1 MVMTPK
7 ERFIKAMRF
16 KKVDRPPV
24 LSPNQ
29 TATVE
34 QMDSLGIYFPDAY
47 SDAQKMAALAS
58 AAWEQVGLEGI
69 SLPFCQTVEAEVF
82 GLEVKWGRRKT
93 DIPEAP
99 FRGYSTPDGVEVPE
113 NFLEQG
119 RIPVVLE
126 AIEILKERYGDEV
139 PIMGHVI
146 GPFSLAAHLANME
159 KILRLSIKNP
169 TLVKEFTNL
178 GLEAIAE
185 YANAMLERGA
195 DAIVIENMFAS
206 VDIMGVKG
214 YVNFAQ
220 PFDREL
226 VRNIRGPTIL
236 HICGDG
242 TRIIEEMLATGA
254 SCLSI
259 DSKTDAR
266 RAVSA
271 SRGRAAIMGNIDT
284 VYALAFGTP
293 DEVVAETRRSIEAG
307 IDIIAPGCAI
317 SPLTPNRNLRAMVE
331 TVKSLGHE
339 TDG

>member
-1 MVMTPK
+1 MKPR
-7 ERFIKAMRF
+7 ERFLKAIRL

-34 QMDSLGIYFPDAY
+34 QMQSLGIYFPDAY
-47 SDAQKMAALAS
+47 SDAHKMAALAS

-69 SLPFCQTVEAEVF
+69 GVPFCQTVEAEVF

-99 FRGYSTPDGVEVPE
+99 FKGYSTPEGVEVPE
-113 NFLEQG
+113 NFLERG

-126 AIEILKERYGDEV
+126 AIEILKERYGNEV
-139 PIMGHVI
+139 PILGHVI
-146 GPFSLAAHLANME
+146 GAFSLAAHLANME
-159 KILRLSIKNP
+159 KILKMSIKNP

-185 YANAMLERGA
+185 YANAMLDRGA

-214 YVNFAQ
+214 YVSFAQ

-226 VRNIRGPTIL
+226 IRKIKGPTIL

-259 DSKTDAR
+259 DSKTDAKQ
-266 RAVSA
+266 AVRA
-271 SRGRAAIMGNIDT
+271 SRGKAAIMGNIDT

-293 DEVVAETRRSIEAG
+293 EEVVAETKRALEAG

-331 TVKSLGHE
+331 TVKSLSHDSEG
-339 TDG
+339 

>member
-1 MVMTPK
+1 MSPK
-7 ERFIKAMRF
+7 ERFLKALRL

-47 SDAQKMAALAS
+47 RDAHKMAMLAA

-69 SLPFCQTVEAEVF
+69 GVPFCQTVEAEVF

-99 FRGYSTPDGVEVPE
+99 FKGHSTPDGVEVPE
-113 NFLEQG
+113 NFLERG
-119 RIPVVLE
+119 RIPIVLR

-159 KILRLSIKNP
+159 KILKMSIKNP
-169 TLVKEFTNL
+169 VLVEEFTNL

-185 YANAMLERGA
+185 YANAMLEHGA

-214 YVNFAQ
+214 YVKFAQ

-226 VRNIRGPTIL
+226 IRKIKGPTIL

-242 TRIIEEMLATGA
+242 TKIIDEMLATGA
-254 SCLSI
+254 TCLSI
-259 DSKTDAR
+259 DSKTDAAQ
-266 RAVSA
+266 AVHA
-271 SRGRAAIMGNIDT
+271 SRGKAAIMGNIDT

-293 DEVVAETRRSIEAG
+293 EEVVAETKRAIEAG
-307 IDIIAPGCAI
+307 IDVIAPGCAI
-317 SPLTPNRNLRAMVE
+317 SPLTPNRNLKAMVE
-331 TVKSLGHE
+331 TVRSLG
-339 TDG
+339 

>member
-1 MVMTPK
+1 MTPR
-7 ERFIKAMRF
+7 ERFLRALRL

-47 SDAQKMAALAS
+47 SDAHKMATLAS

-69 SLPFCQTVEAEVF
+69 GVPFCQTVEAEIF
-82 GLEVKWGRRKT
+82 GLEVKWGKRKT

-99 FRGYSTPDGVEVPE
+99 FKGYSTPDGVEVPE
-113 NFLEQG
+113 NFLERG

-159 KILRLSIKNP
+159 KILKMSIKNP
-169 TLVKEFTNL
+169 VLVKEFTNL

-185 YANAMLERGA
+185 YANAMLDRGA

-226 VRNIRGPTIL
+226 IRKIKGPTIL

-242 TRIIEEMLATGA
+242 TKIIDKMIETGA
-254 SCLSI
+254 TCLSI
-259 DSKTDAR
+259 DSKTDAGL
-266 RAVSA
+266 AVKA
-271 SRGRAAIMGNIDT
+271 SRGRASIMGNIDT

-293 DEVVAETRRSIEAG
+293 EEVVAETRRAIEAG

-331 TVKSLGHE
+331 TVKSLSS
-339 TDG
+339 

>member
-1 MVMTPK
+1 MIPR
-7 ERFIKAMRF
+7 ERFLRALRLKE
-16 KKVDRPPV
+16 VDRPPV

-34 QMDSLGIYFPDAY
+34 QMDNLGIYFPDAY
-47 SDAQKMAALAS
+47 SDAHKMADLAS
-58 AAWEQVGLEGI
+58 AAWEQAGLEGI
-69 SLPFCQTVEAEVF
+69 GVPFCQTVEAEIF
-82 GLEVKWGRRKT
+82 GLEIKWGRRKT

-99 FRGYSTPDGVEVPE
+99 FKGYATPEGVEVPE
-113 NFLEQG
+113 NFLERG

-126 AIEILKERYGDEV
+126 AIEILRERYGEQV

-146 GPFSLAAHLANME
+146 GAFSLAAHLANME
-159 KILRLSIKNP
+159 KILKMSIKNP

-206 VDIMGVKG
+206 VDIMGVRG

-226 VRNIRGPTIL
+226 IGKIRGPTIL

-242 TRIIEEMLATGA
+242 TKVIDEMLATGA
-254 SCLSI
+254 TCLSI

-266 RAVSA
+266 HAVQA

-293 DEVVAETRRSIEAG
+293 EEVAAETKRAVEAG
-307 IDIIAPGCAI
+307 MDIIAPGCAI
-317 SPLTPNRNLRAMVE
+317 SPLTPNKNLRAMVE
-331 TVKSLGHE
+331 TVKSLG
-339 TDG
+339 